1 VIFKDFAFNF
11 PRGLLYVSSAIQKFQ
26 PRYLPP
32 GDILEER
39 FARCC
44 VNFNYMIL
52 AQGKLFR
59 HYCIVEERGFFRI
72 MLVLLFSTQSTS
84 SLSLEGLQIRQL
96 EQPDEILEPHRK
108 EPLCQYAS
116 ECFSMLSV

>member
-32 GDILEER
+32 DDISEEQ

-52 AQGKLFR
+52 AQGKFSR
-59 HYCIVEERGFFRI
+59 HYFIVEERGFFRI

-84 SLSLEGLQIRQL
+84 
-96 EQPDEILEPHRK
+96 
-108 EPLCQYAS
+108 
-116 ECFSMLSV
+116 